1 MQTDQL
7 QYRPFVT
14 KISNPHR
21 KFHILLIPKWNINY
35 SYLNSQLSISKA
47 ILFKVQINFN
57 VIKLLERSETIT
69 ELFFESGMFGSK

>member
-1 MQTDQL
+1 MK
-7 QYRPFVT
+7 YGNRPI

-21 KFHILLIPKWNINY
+21 KFHILFIPKWNINY